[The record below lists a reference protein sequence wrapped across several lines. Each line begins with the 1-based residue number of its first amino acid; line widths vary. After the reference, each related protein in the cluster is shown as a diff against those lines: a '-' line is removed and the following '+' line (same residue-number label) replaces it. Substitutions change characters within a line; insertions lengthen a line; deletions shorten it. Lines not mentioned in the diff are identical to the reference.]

1 MTSTDASDSQLIPFE
16 FIKQYVHAN
25 IPIVPLF
32 TNGNPNTN
40 NIFTKE
46 ELETLPLHLPEEM
59 KKTVYEPDTNQ
70 IKPLKL
76 LAAQPLP
83 IKEFWTEDR
92 IKRQTW
98 EGMD

>member
-1 MTSTDASDSQLIPFE
+1 MTSTDASDSQLIPIE
-16 FIKQYVHAN
+16 VIKQYVHAN

-46 ELETLPLHLPEEM
+46 ELETLPLQLSEELR
-59 KKTVYEPDTNQ
+59 KTVYEPGTNQ

-76 LAAQPLP
+76 LGSTTASH
-83 IKEFWTEDR
+83 
-92 IKRQTW
+92 
-98 EGMD
+98 